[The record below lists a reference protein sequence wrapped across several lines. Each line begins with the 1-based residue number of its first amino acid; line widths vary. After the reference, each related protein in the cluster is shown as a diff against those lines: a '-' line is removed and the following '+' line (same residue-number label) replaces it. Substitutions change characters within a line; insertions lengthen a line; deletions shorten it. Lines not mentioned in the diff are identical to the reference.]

1 MSICGASGI
10 NARKEVQVTDPDEL
24 LGQLQKG
31 SPSLQRIRMWY
42 LQDHAIFSPVQ
53 KGTNA
58 TPSST
63 KSESYID
70 QMMVNHPKEK
80 RRSNSVSFSEIQT
93 IEVLEWQESN
103 PPPQLQPTRR
113 TSNSSH
119 SVSFSDQ
126 PISPGS
132 TKSSQNSTGCSSQ
145 QQQNVIALTQALVTL
160 QQERNAAV
168 KRAPNASNGVSIRD
182 KNSIL
187 AELKARY
194 EHKVK
199 RLIQE
204 ISDLRRKYN
213 EATQSNT
220 KSKNQNETML
230 KSTRD
235 NYYLDL
241 SGTQG
246 EMVAVYSDCKPI
258 GDILNRKQDNQ
269 YIFNNKI
276 RKLIEMIMGKGITFK
291 HLSSKDNQFADWLKG
306 NELKR
311 KIIDLLEQQNN
322 NVEGIIE
329 DLKESK
335 RKIKK
340 MKKIIVENEEYNSD
354 KKNMMEEEGRIKLK
368 MSDSKIK
375 VRHYNKCYDR
385 TENMRMMKRTK
396 DETERVREITGRS
409 QRELQIFVIRKK
421 LLQEQK
427 KRLERTSEMQ
437 KIMLE
442 KRQKEVLQIKYGRQ
456 TLAMMDEWIVKR
468 NNLQEEKNKLL
479 EEREKIITSKLEM
492 S

>member
-1 MSICGASGI
+1 
-10 NARKEVQVTDPDEL
+10 
-24 LGQLQKG
+24 
-31 SPSLQRIRMWY
+31 
-42 LQDHAIFSPVQ
+42 
-53 KGTNA
+53 
-58 TPSST
+58 
-63 KSESYID
+63 
-70 QMMVNHPKEK
+70 MMVNHPKEK

-145 QQQNVIALTQALVTL
+145 QQQNVIALTRMLHQIQADIVVKEQLVSQLELTL

-276 RKLIEMIMGKGITFK
+276 RKLIEMIMGKE
-291 HLSSKDNQFADWLKG
+291 G

-442 KRQKEVLQIKYGRQ
+442 KRQKEVLQIK
-456 TLAMMDEWIVKR
+456 
-468 NNLQEEKNKLL
+468 
-479 EEREKIITSKLEM
+479 
-492 S
+492 